1 MSAST
6 TQQSGTVF
14 GCWNQDRCGRLN
26 QQLLIIRPDG
36 YVGYVSTKTHQAFD
50 AGKSNHGNQRWFAV
64 EDVPSNSNFRSGS
77 SNGDFSFWVLSWI
90 NTHAHRERAC
100 IVNALGT
107 SWASRKV
114 AAQDAVVIHTARSG
128 GGSGRDIC
136 WASILAT
143 RSAHLAFPNHLQGV
157 SKCSQVATEPTKM
170 SWTTRGS
177 KICKSDG

>member
-1 MSAST
+1 M
-6 TQQSGTVF
+6 
-14 GCWNQDRCGRLN
+14 
-26 QQLLIIRPDG
+26 
-36 YVGYVSTKTHQAFD
+36 
-50 AGKSNHGNQRWFAV
+50 
-64 EDVPSNSNFRSGS
+64 PSNSNFRSGS

-143 RSAHLAFPNHLQGV
+143 RSAHLALSQPPAGCFKVQPGGNRTNKNELNNKGQQNLQVRWVRPIKSGISVPDSSLSRRAV
-157 SKCSQVATEPTKM
+157 SSLNPCILELKLL
-170 SWTTRGS
+170 
-177 KICKSDG
+177 KSVG